1 MIEVFKALAHWHDS
15 DERIRE
21 LEAEN
26 AKLREKLEAEQA
38 WLDVKCERAKEMV
51 VAYAKLQADKTG
63 DSTYL
68 DDVLAE
74 LNIPAI
80 ELERTY
86 GWIKGTV

>member
-1 MIEVFKALAHWHDS
+1 MIEVFKALAHRHNS

-26 AKLREKLEAEQA
+26 AKLREKLEAEQD
-38 WLDVKCERAKEMV
+38 WLDCKCERAKELV
-51 VAYAKLQADKTG
+51 VAYAKSRADKTG

-80 ELERTY
+80 ELERKY
-86 GWIKGTV
+86 GWTKRTV